1 MIQFQ
6 RHAYSIVLS
15 YQTESIQDSLLTF
28 EYVLQEEQYA
38 KWMAACR
45 LAAKGRSLADSSY
58 DTEVKSIIAF
68 LQMQHPAPAQA
79 INPSALDIT
88 PEDYVSPRFLRKFKG
103 KVYCSCPVISLSSVM
118 CMKHF

>member
-1 MIQFQ
+1 VE
-6 RHAYSIVLS
+6 SVL
-15 YQTESIQDSLLTF
+15 DSLLTF
-28 EYVLQEEQYA
+28 EYALQEEQYA

-68 LQMQHPAPAQA
+68 LQMQHPAPAPA

-103 KVYCSCPVISLSSVM
+103 KV
-118 CMKHF
+118 